1 MGLTRIFRKEKEHT
15 LGFNHSLS
23 SKRAFTL
30 LCGGFICLLCA
41 SCVVAPIPMRKRT
54 IGPTGIEAKTV
65 DLSFIQVGATSRE
78 EVFETLGWIDTGL
91 QNERVFLG
99 RWTGSSHGWV
109 WAVGGG
115 LSGAAG
121 AERVW
126 GEKNLLLEF
135 DQDSIVKEF
144 RVVKDKS
151 LLKELSA
158 WSTLGVFPPLS
169 RPLTIYIT
177 HRHGKGGDLPGATLT
192 LGEDFVEFE
201 EVGGASHNFRISPE
215 KVTRVSRAGPWSQS
229 PRDSKYFF
237 LTIHFEQKTKAG
249 KKILIGLDLPT
260 LTTLVS
266 YFDHTRPKVVR

>member
-1 MGLTRIFRKEKEHT
+1 MSYNL

-41 SCVVAPIPMRKRT
+41 SCLVAPIPMRKRT
-54 IGPTGIEAKTV
+54 IGPTGIKAKTV

-78 EVFETLGWIDTGL
+78 EVFEKLGWIDTGL

-99 RWTGSSHGWV
+99 RWTGSSYAWI
-109 WAVGGG
+109 WAVGGHYN
-115 LSGAAG
+115 GAAG
-121 AERVW
+121 GARVW
-126 GEKNLLLEF
+126 GKKNLLLEF

-169 RPLTIYIT
+169 RPLTIYVT
-177 HRHGKGGDLPGATLT
+177 HRHGKGSTFQNTTLT
-192 LGEDFVEFE
+192 LGEDFVELE
-201 EVGGASHNFRISPE
+201 EVGDASHNFRISPE
-215 KVTRVSRAGPWSQS
+215 KITRVSRAGKWSRS
-229 PRDSKYFF
+229 TRDSEYFF
-237 LTIHFEQKTKAG
+237 LTIHFKQKTKAG
-249 KKILIGLDLPT
+249 KKITISLDLPT

>member
-1 MGLTRIFRKEKEHT
+1 MSYNL

-41 SCVVAPIPMRKRT
+41 SCLVAPIPMRKRT
-54 IGPTGIEAKTV
+54 IGPTGIKAKTV

-78 EVFETLGWIDTGL
+78 EVFEKLGWIDTGL

-115 LSGAAG
+115 LSGAGG

-177 HRHGKGGDLPGATLT
+177 HRHDKGGTFQDATLT

-215 KVTRVSRAGPWSQS
+215 KITRVSRAGPFSMS
-229 PRDSKYFF
+229 RGDSKYFF
-237 LTIHFEQKTKAG
+237 LTIHFKQKTKAG
-249 KKILIGLDLPT
+249 KKITISLDLPT